1 MIKVE
6 DFPAFLIIDNKGNDF
21 YSNLIAAHDGLSDEE
36 SEIFNSRLVLIL
48 ANHIG
53 DEKILKEA
61 IEMAKE

>member
-1 MIKVE
+1 MSNIKLNPNIE
-6 DFPAFLIIDNKGNDF
+6 NYDDF

>member
-1 MIKVE
+1 MSNIKLNANIE
-6 DFPAFLIIDNKGNDF
+6 NCDDF
-21 YSNLIAAHDGLSDEE
+21 YSNLITAHNGLSDEE

>member
-1 MIKVE
+1 MSNIKLNANIE
-6 DFPAFLIIDNKGNDF
+6 NCDDF

-53 DEKILKEA
+53 DEKILEEA

>member
-1 MIKVE
+1 MSNIKLNANLKNC
-6 DFPAFLIIDNKGNDF
+6 DDF
-21 YSNLIAAHDGLSDEE
+21 YSTLIAAHDGLSDEE

>member
-1 MIKVE
+1 MSNIK
-6 DFPAFLIIDNKGNDF
+6 LIANIENCDDF
-21 YSNLIAAHDGLSDEE
+21 YSMLLAAHDGLSDEE

>member
-1 MIKVE
+1 MSNIKLNANIE
-6 DFPAFLIIDNKGNDF
+6 NCDSF

-36 SEIFNSRLVLIL
+36 SEIFNSRLILIL

-53 DEKILKEA
+53 DEKILDEA